1 MQRSTLI
8 RPIRKLSLPIALAIA
23 VWLLASGGLHG
34 HLVMAQLDASH
45 VGNAAPNH
53 AGLGAADVVVEVSGM
68 TFSPTIVTIEP
79 GQTITWMRRSGF
91 HNVAADD
98 GSYRSGEV
106 SDMWDTFSHT
116 FVTTGEYPY
125 HCELHGGAGG
135 VGMAGK
141 IIVQVSGQ
149 SGSKLFLPILA
160 H

>member
-1 MQRSTLI
+1 
-8 RPIRKLSLPIALAIA
+8 
-23 VWLLASGGLHG
+23 VWLLAGAGLHSD
-34 HLVMAQLDASH
+34 LVMAQQDADPVAS
-45 VGNAAPNH
+45 AAPNQ
-53 AGLGAADVVVEVSGM
+53 AGLGADDVVVEVSGM
-68 TFSPTIVTIEP
+68 TFSPTVVTIEP

-106 SDMWDTFSHT
+106 GDTWDTFSHT
-116 FVTTGEYPY
+116 FVAPGEYPY
-125 HCELHGGAGG
+125 HCELHGGVGG

-141 IIVQVSGQ
+141 VIVQVSGQ